1 MAIERNVIMTAF
13 DRLKILCDEQKIS
26 VNALEEKIGLGK
38 NTLYSWKK
46 KVPTG
51 TNLEK
56 VADYFDVSVDY
67 LLGRTD
73 KRRYYDLT
81 EKDERDIQTEL
92 KKIINGEDVDSAF
105 AAFDGSVLDEL
116 SEEDRELLI
125 ASWENTLRLTK
136 RMAKQ
141 KFTPNKYRD

>member
-1 MAIERNVIMTAF
+1 MSLV
-13 DRLKILCDEQKIS
+13 
-26 VNALEEKIGLGK
+26 EKIKELCEERKITFAEVERKIGISNGQIRRWDNVSPKSDSLK
-38 NTLYSWKK
+38 
-46 KVPTG
+46 
-51 TNLEK
+51 K
-56 VADYFDVSVDY
+56 VADYFDVSMDY

-73 KRRYYDLT
+73 KKRYYDLT
-81 EKDERDIQTEL
+81 EKDELDIQKEL
-92 KKIINGEDVDSAF
+92 KKIVNGEDVDSAF
-105 AAFDGSVLDEL
+105 AAFDGRILDEL

>member
-1 MAIERNVIMTAF
+1 MSLVRRIK
-13 DRLKILCDEQKIS
+13 LLCDERKVTFAEVEREIGIS
-26 VNALEEKIGLGK
+26 NGQIRRWDNVSPKSE
-38 NTLYSWKK
+38 TLQ
-46 KVPTG
+46 
-51 TNLEK
+51 K
-56 VADYFDVSVDY
+56 VADYFDVSTDY

-81 EKDERDIQTEL
+81 DKDELAIQREL
-92 KKIINGEDVDSAF
+92 KKIINGDDVDNAF
-105 AAFDGSVLDEL
+105 AAFDGRILDEL
-116 SEEDRELLI
+116 DEEDRELLI

>member
-1 MAIERNVIMTAF
+1 MSLVERIKYLCNERKITFAEVERKVGISNGQIRRWDTSSPKIENV
-13 DRLKILCDEQKIS
+13 
-26 VNALEEKIGLGK
+26 
-38 NTLYSWKK
+38 
-46 KVPTG
+46 
-51 TNLEK
+51 EK
-56 VADYFDVSVDY
+56 VANYFDVSTDY

-81 EKDERDIQTEL
+81 EKDELSIQREL
-92 KKIINGEDVDSAF
+92 KRAINGDDVDNAF
-105 AAFDGSVLDEL
+105 AAFDGRILDEL
-116 SEEDRELLI
+116 NEEDRELLI